1 MPEEKKD
8 LSFDELMEKLRDP
21 ALLQAAAAKAGLVLA
36 APRREEGSKKR
47 EMPKIELPEDATPAQ
62 IAEALNKGLQNLVGF
77 FQAETEEKTSAVRQE
92 VGRNEQAKIAKE
104 IKEFAKGKKDF
115 DELLP
120 MIEPF
125 WNTGKYSIQEAY
137 ELGRKASG
145 KAPEKAA
152 GSSTTGTPAVE
163 TVSLSKTSE
172 EDGSRSTLTAK
183 PKSIRET
190 AKESLNNLLQK
201 SEHLSEGL
209 EDGDAL

>member
-1 MPEEKKD
+1 MNVEKKE

-36 APRREEGSKKR
+36 APKREEAAKKR
-47 EMPKIELPEDATPAQ
+47 EMPKLELPEDATPAQ
-62 IAEALNKGLQNLVGF
+62 IAEAFNKGLQNLVGF

-92 VGRNEQAKIAKE
+92 VSRNEQAKIAKD
-104 IKEFAKGKKDF
+104 IKAFATSKKDF

-152 GSSTTGTPAVE
+152 GSSTTVTPAAD
-163 TVSLSKTSE
+163 TVVLSKTSE
-172 EDGSRSTLTAK
+172 EDGTRSALTAK

-190 AKESLNNLLQK
+190 AKESLNNILQK
-201 SEHLSEGL
+201 NETLSEGL

>member
-1 MPEEKKD
+1 MSDEKKD

-36 APRREEGSKKR
+36 APKQQEQKKR
-47 EMPKIELPEDATPAQ
+47 EMPKIELSEDATPAQ
-62 IAEALNKGLQNLVGF
+62 IAEAFNKGLQNLVGF

-92 VGRNEQAKIAKE
+92 VSRNEQAKIAKE
-104 IKEFAKGKKDF
+104 IKTFATSKKDF

-145 KAPEKAA
+145 KAPEKV
-152 GSSTTGTPAVE
+152 SSSSSAE
-163 TVSLSKTSE
+163 KLADTVVLSKTSE
-172 EDGSRSTLTAK
+172 EDGTRSVLTAK

-190 AKESLNNLLQK
+190 AKESLNNILQK
-201 SEHLSEGL
+201 NETLSEGL

>member
-1 MPEEKKD
+1 MSEEKKD

-36 APRREEGSKKR
+36 APKIEEAPKKR
-47 EMPKIELPEDATPAQ
+47 ELPKIELTDDATPAQ

-77 FQAETEEKTSAVRQE
+77 FQAETEEKTASVRQE
-92 VGRNEQAKIAKE
+92 VSRNEQAKIAKE
-104 IKEFAKGKKDF
+104 IKEFAKSKKDF

-152 GSSTTGTPAVE
+152 ASSKTETATE
-163 TVSLSKTSE
+163 TVNLSKTSE
-172 EDGSRSTLTAK
+172 EDGTRSSLTAK

-190 AKESLNNLLQK
+190 AKESLNNILQK
-201 SEHLSEGL
+201 NETLSEGL